1 MQRQATLPGIGKHT
15 GFHIVF
21 KLEDVMQ
28 RRRAQRNT
36 KRVRVSVQVKGHG
49 GKVHGSA
56 DIEVE
61 MPLSEVLSYVVTPRE
76 QQEPAGTE
84 EAVRDQ
90 LEEEFEREAADE
102 EIEVATQ
109 ACQVAEDE
117 VEGYVRDIDVDSE
130 VGQNYFR
137 LWQQGWIT
145 DEMVTWRWG
154 LPVSD
159 KFREKGKCVEE
170 DQDQLMLNAVLVAED
185 LAGSSQRDVEPDEM
199 DAEGQ
204 EMDVMGDAG
213 GLPADARDERAEKG
227 EEENESDND
236 TVATALDGPRSEA
249 ENKGEGE
256 GGSRD

>member
-1 MQRQATLPGIGKHT
+1 MILQIPIGSSCGMIFSCALHVGTSGLTLRVNCSGSPSVRALKRWGKGRWGTGSKPQYGTPKPKPLEKVWDLTYVTLRFCQVEGKAPGPALRRQVQQQATLPGIGKHT

-49 GKVHGSA
+49 GKVYGSA

-61 MPLSEVLSYVVTPRE
+61 MPLSEELSYVVTPRE

-109 ACQVAEDE
+109 AC
-117 VEGYVRDIDVDSE
+117 
-130 VGQNYFR
+130 
-137 LWQQGWIT
+137 
-145 DEMVTWRWG
+145 
-154 LPVSD
+154 
-159 KFREKGKCVEE
+159 
-170 DQDQLMLNAVLVAED
+170 
-185 LAGSSQRDVEPDEM
+185 
-199 DAEGQ
+199 
-204 EMDVMGDAG
+204 
-213 GLPADARDERAEKG
+213 
-227 EEENESDND
+227 
-236 TVATALDGPRSEA
+236 
-249 ENKGEGE
+249 
-256 GGSRD
+256 